1 MDGGPDDSR
10 LVPGNHIL
18 VRMTLALISL
28 VAQLAAVAPRQTPP
42 VLSFPESG
50 LDDPAA
56 YRGYQT
62 RFFRD
67 AAGNTLQIYLD
78 SRAGRVVHLWA
89 DGENESIGFT
99 VRSAGRPA
107 TLRWGGDGATA
118 SSTGG
123 SRPRRS
129 LEYQLA
135 ANGPRVDLGL
145 FLLGSM
151 RVERDLQ
158 YSEKHLGPFLS
169 PAFRLPEW

>member
-1 MDGGPDDSR
+1 MA
-10 LVPGNHIL
+10 VPTAGNYIL

-28 VAQLAAVAPRQTPP
+28 VAQLAAVAPRPAPP
-42 VLSFPESG
+42 VLSFPASG

-62 RFFRD
+62 RFLRD
-67 AAGNTLQIYLD
+67 AQANTVQIYLA

-107 TLRWGGDGATA
+107 TLRWAEDAATV

-123 SRPRRS
+123 SRARRS
-129 LEYQLA
+129 LEYQVA

-145 FLLGSM
+145 
-151 RVERDLQ
+151 
-158 YSEKHLGPFLS
+158 
-169 PAFRLPEW
+169 